1 VPGDPGEVN
10 KFAVARTPPPAR
22 ETRALPSPL
31 GRDNVH
37 SLTMHRK
44 SAYILFIAVLGMLV
58 IGIVMLFSTSAF
70 ARDSHGDVYFFIK
83 RQGVWLA
90 IGLTLCAAAAM
101 LDYHIWQ
108 RTWWLWFVLALFTL
122 VLCFVPHLGMRING
136 SRRWV
141 GLGPVTFQ
149 PSEIAKIAAVFF
161 LAYWFARHEKASNSI
176 WRGFVLPLAIIA
188 PLLVLILSEV
198 DLGTTVLLGATGFV
212 VMFIAGSNPI
222 LLGLVSVIGL
232 SGILL
237 VATQMSERMGRLS
250 AFLDPQRF
258 KEDAGLQQMQ
268 ALIAWGS
275 GGMEGLG
282 LGNGRQKMLYLPYA
296 HTDFIFPMIG
306 EELGLRISLLV
317 VFLFVVIIVCGMM
330 IALHAKD
337 RFGLLLAAGIVALLG
352 LQAAVNI
359 GVTTSLLPNKGL
371 PLPFIS
377 YGGSNL
383 VACLFGIGLLLNV
396 YRQGVFEPPNKQRAP
411 MQVRVTPRI

>member
-1 VPGDPGEVN
+1 M
-10 KFAVARTPPPAR
+10 R
-22 ETRALPSPL
+22 SP
-31 GRDNVH
+31 DAEEAFQV
-37 SLTMHRK
+37 MHRK
-44 SAYILFIAVLGMLV
+44 SAYILFMAVLAMLV

-70 ARDSHGDVYFFIK
+70 ARESHGDVYFFVKHQAIWL
-83 RQGVWLA
+83 GVGLA
-90 IGLTLCAAAAM
+90 VCILAA
-101 LDYHIWQ
+101 LVDYHFWQ
-108 RTWWLWFVLALFTL
+108 RTWWIWLALAVVTL
-122 VLCFVPHLGMRING
+122 ILCFVPHLGMRING

-141 GLGPVTFQ
+141 GLSKFSFQ
-149 PSEIAKIAAVFF
+149 PSEIAKIAAIFF
-161 LAYWFARHEKASNSI
+161 LASWFSRYEKSSNSFLY
-176 WRGFVLPLAIIA
+176 GFVLPVVILA
-188 PLLVLILSEV
+188 PLLGLILGEV
-198 DLGTTVLLGATGFV
+198 DLGTTVLIGATAFV
-212 VMFIAGSNPI
+212 VMFVAGASPI
-222 LLGLVSVIGL
+222 LLGLISFVGL
-232 SGILL
+232 SGIIIL
-237 VATQMSERMGRLS
+237 ATQMSERMGRLA

-306 EELGLRISLLV
+306 EELGLRVSLLV

-337 RFGLLLAAGIVALLG
+337 RFGLLLGCGVVSLLG

-377 YGGSNL
+377 YGGSNV
-383 VACLFGIGLLLNV
+383 VACLFGIGLLLNI
-396 YRQGVFEPPNKQRAP
+396 YRQGILEPVTRKRRS